1 LNIENFITELKK
13 LNINITSIQLEQLRI
28 YKEMLL
34 EYNEKF
40 NLTAITTPE
49 DIYLKHF
56 YDSLTLIKACDLTE
70 KLTILDIGTGAGFP
84 GLVLKI
90 VFPNLDITLIDSNK
104 KKIGFLQDVIKKLKL
119 ENITT
124 IITRAECLDKSYRHH
139 FDIVTSRAVAS
150 LRILTELAIPYTK
163 EQGYFIAMKGLSAEE
178 VAEASSTIALLN
190 SEITDIIEF
199 TLPDNTSN
207 RSLIVIKKNQVT
219 SPMYPRDYDKILH
232 KPLK

>member
-1 LNIENFITELKK
+1 MKIEEFITELQK

-28 YKEMLL
+28 YKELLL
-34 EYNEKF
+34 EANKKF
-40 NLTAITTPE
+40 NLTSITDDK

-56 YDSLTLIKACDLTE
+56 YDSLTLIKAYDLTQ
-70 KLTILDIGTGAGFP
+70 KLSLLDIGTGAGFP

-90 VFPNLDITLIDSNK
+90 VFPNLDVTLIDSNK
-104 KKIGFLQDVIKKLKL
+104 KKIAFLLDVIKKLNL
-119 ENITT
+119 GNITC
-124 IITRAECLDKSYRHH
+124 IIARAETLDKSYRHH

-163 EQGYFIAMKGLSAEE
+163 EQGYFIAMKGSSEE
-178 VAEASSTIALLN
+178 EITEAIPTINLLN
-190 SEITDIIEF
+190 SEITSIIKF
-199 TLPDNTSN
+199 TLPDNISN

-219 SPMYPRDYDKILH
+219 SPMYPRNYDKILH